1 MSFWAPRILDPKT
14 DKYRALVKMD
24 LASPLAKTGSS
35 APKYDTVL

>member
-14 DKYRALVKMD
+14 DKYSALVKMD
-24 LASPLAKTGSS
+24 PSPLAKTGSS